1 MCGCGK
7 EVSVC
12 VCERVWYGK
21 ERGRKGEGGKKKKK
35 IGPINPPNLRSVRS
49 KPRGSGVACPRP
61 HELAQT
67 HARTR
72 NYTQRDTHT
81 HTHTHTYAHPSTRT
95 SPSRAR
101 ACFGQDGTCLA
112 TSGCDRAVT
121 RRMEPMKQII
131 YMSPWRICQQEK
143 WRGGRPACQGNEY
156 ATIFADER
164 ERERDA
170 IARDLRTALTAYSSK
185 ASNRIDRAC

>member
-1 MCGCGK
+1 MCACVNVCGT
-7 EVSVC
+7 
-12 VCERVWYGK
+12 ER
-21 ERGRKGEGGKKKKK
+21 REGGKGRGVKKKK

-67 HARTR
+67 HARTHAR
-72 NYTQRDTHT
+72 VITHSETHT

-131 YMSPWRICQQEK
+131 YMTPWRICQQEE
-143 WRGGRPACQGNEY
+143 WRGGRPAKETSTQR
-156 ATIFADER
+156 FSRMKER
-164 ERERDA
+164 ETPWHVIYAPR
-170 IARDLRTALTAYSSK
+170 
-185 ASNRIDRAC
+185 

>member
-1 MCGCGK
+1 MEVCGCGK

-21 ERGRKGEGGKKKKK
+21 ERGRKGEGGKKKKDW
-35 IGPINPPNLRSVRS
+35 PNQPAQPPKRSIQAKRVRRCL
-49 KPRGSGVACPRP
+49 PAPARTCTNAR
-61 HELAQT
+61 T

-81 HTHTHTYAHPSTRT
+81 HTHAHPSTRT

-101 ACFGQDGTCLA
+101 ACFGQGGTCLA

-121 RRMEPMKQII
+121 RRMEPMKQTI
-131 YMSPWRICQQEK
+131 YMTRWRICQQEE
-143 WRGGRPACQGNEY
+143 WRGGRPAKGTSTQQCSRM
-156 ATIFADER
+156 R

-170 IARDLRTALTAYSSK
+170 IARDLRAALTAYSSK

>member
-1 MCGCGK
+1 M
-7 EVSVC
+7 C

-21 ERGRKGEGGKKKKK
+21 ERGRKGEGGKKKKDW
-35 IGPINPPNLRSVRS
+35 PNQPAQPPKRSIQAKRVRRCL
-49 KPRGSGVACPRP
+49 PAPARTCTNAR
-61 HELAQT
+61 T
-67 HARTR
+67 HARTHAR
-72 NYTQRDTHT
+72 VITHSETHT

-131 YMSPWRICQQEK
+131 YMTPWRICQQEE
-143 WRGGRPACQGNEY
+143 WRGGRPAKETSTQR
-156 ATIFADER
+156 FSRMKER
-164 ERERDA
+164 ETPWHVIYAPR
-170 IARDLRTALTAYSSK
+170 
-185 ASNRIDRAC
+185 

>member
-21 ERGRKGEGGKKKKK
+21 ERGRKGEGGKKKK
-35 IGPINPPNLRSVRS
+35 R
-49 KPRGSGVACPRP
+49 
-61 HELAQT
+61 LAQSTRPTSEAFDPSQEGPALPARARTNLHKRT
-67 HARTR
+67 HARIITHSE
-72 NYTQRDTHT
+72 THT
-81 HTHTHTYAHPSTRT
+81 HTHAHPSTRT

-101 ACFGQDGTCLA
+101 ACFGQGGTCLA

-121 RRMEPMKQII
+121 RRMEPMKQTI
-131 YMSPWRICQQEK
+131 YMTPWRICQQEE
-143 WRGGRPACQGNEY
+143 WRGGRPAKGTSTQQCSRM
-156 ATIFADER
+156 R

-170 IARDLRTALTAYSSK
+170 IARDLRAALTAYSSK

>member
-1 MCGCGK
+1 MFASVNVCGT
-7 EVSVC
+7 
-12 VCERVWYGK
+12 ER
-21 ERGRKGEGGKKKKK
+21 REGGKGRGVKKKK
-35 IGPINPPNLRSVRS
+35 IGPINPPSLRSVRS

-67 HARTR
+67 HARIITHSE
-72 NYTQRDTHT
+72 THT
-81 HTHTHTYAHPSTRT
+81 HTHAHPSTRT

-101 ACFGQDGTCLA
+101 ACFGQGGTCLA

-121 RRMEPMKQII
+121 RRMEPMKQTI
-131 YMSPWRICQQEK
+131 YMTPWRICQQEE
-143 WRGGRPACQGNEY
+143 WRGGRPAKGTSTQQCSRM
-156 ATIFADER
+156 R